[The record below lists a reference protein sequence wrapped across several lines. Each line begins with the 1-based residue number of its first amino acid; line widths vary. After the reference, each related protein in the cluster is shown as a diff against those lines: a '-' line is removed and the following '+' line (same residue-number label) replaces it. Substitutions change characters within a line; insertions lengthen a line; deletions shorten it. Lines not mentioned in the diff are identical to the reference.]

1 MVESRQIIDMNDNA
15 PVKII
20 CTVKSCVK
28 RTSRNDKKYY
38 FIVAEDESGEFKSMF
53 MEREH
58 IPFLQKGKSLPEKD
72 SIAIIWGRKSNTTVF
87 VHDINVLDNK
97 IYMKL
102 SDIK

>member
-1 MVESRQIIDMNDNA
+1 MKRIKLLFTAILTSLVFTSCLVQNEIVDDRISLDQLVSSYDLWYID
-15 PVKII
+15 VH
-20 CTVKSCVK
+20 
-28 RTSRNDKKYY
+28 RTTGNGD
-38 FIVAEDESGEFKSMF
+38 
-53 MEREH
+53 

>member
-1 MVESRQIIDMNDNA
+1 
-15 PVKII
+15 VKII

-58 IPFLQKGKSLPEKD
+58 IPFLQKGKSLPDKRFNCHNLG
-72 SIAIIWGRKSNTTVF
+72 AQ
-87 VHDINVLDNK
+87 
-97 IYMKL
+97 
-102 SDIK
+102 IKHNCFCARHKCT